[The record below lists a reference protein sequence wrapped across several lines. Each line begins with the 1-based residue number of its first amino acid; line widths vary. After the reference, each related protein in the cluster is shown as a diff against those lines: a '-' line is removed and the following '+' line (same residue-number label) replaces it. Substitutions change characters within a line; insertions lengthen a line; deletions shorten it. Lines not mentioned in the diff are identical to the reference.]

1 MKSLTLYQISEEQ
14 ARINAMLE
22 DSYGE
27 ITPEI
32 DEALVINRDNFLV
45 KAENYAATVFLY
57 KSLEE
62 RAAEEIKRLQ
72 GVKSAAKKIQ
82 DTLKS
87 RLSEAMRVFDKS
99 KVEVGT
105 FALSFRKSTS
115 VHIEDE
121 ASIPAA
127 YIVVSTSPDKTKI
140 KSALSEGVEIPGA
153 SLIENQNLQIK

>member
-1 MKSLTLYQISEEQ
+1 MSTLTLYRINEEQ
-14 ARINAMLE
+14 MRINAMLE
-22 DSYGE
+22 ESYGE

-32 DEALVINRDNFLV
+32 EEALIINKDNFLV

-72 GVKSAAKKIQ
+72 GVKNAAKKIQ

-87 RLSEAMRVFDKS
+87 RLSDAMQLFDKS

-105 FALSFRKSTS
+105 FTLSFRKSTS
-115 VHIEDE
+115 VLIEDE
-121 ASIPAA
+121 ASIPSR
-127 YIVVSTSPDKTKI
+127 YVVVSTSPDKTKI
-140 KSALSEGVEIPGA
+140 KTDLSEGVDVPGA
-153 SLIENQNLQIK
+153 SLVENRNLQIK